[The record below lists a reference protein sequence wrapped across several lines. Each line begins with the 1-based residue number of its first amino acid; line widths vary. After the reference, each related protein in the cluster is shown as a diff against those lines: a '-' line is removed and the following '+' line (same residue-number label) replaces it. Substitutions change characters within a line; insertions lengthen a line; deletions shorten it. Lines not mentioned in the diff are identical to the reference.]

1 MIEFKHFSFWY
12 PEIASPVL
20 DDINLSIADGEKVLV
35 LGPSGCGKSTF
46 LLAMNGV
53 VPQLTGGNVK
63 GRVFI
68 NHQDTRDT
76 PVAQL
81 ASTVGLILQDP
92 ESQLTNLY
100 VFDEVAFGP
109 ENLNLEKNEI
119 IRRVDLS
126 LDKAGMNAF
135 RDCSVF
141 ALSGGQKQRV
151 AIASAMAMLPNIL
164 LLDNPTSNLD
174 PVGSSETYRTIHELA
189 NYREVSTI
197 IMADHRPDEV
207 IDLVDRLLVM
217 DKGKIILDGSPREV
231 FEKHG
236 QYLRDELGIF
246 LPQVADIGLRLRHS
260 AWPLSRLPLTIQEA
274 EGQLSEVNLQPKP
287 AALSLTDAPQKMDH
301 PTDMIRIDHVKF
313 AYPNGPL
320 VVKGVSFDIHEGEFL
335 CLVGKNGSGKTTLAK
350 MVVGL
355 LKPVEGSIYLSGK
368 NIRELPLRNLIG
380 SLGYVFQY
388 PEHQFV
394 TQNVFDE
401 VAYSLRALKVN
412 EEEVQKRVEEIL
424 KMFSLEELKT
434 TPPLS
439 LSKGQKRR
447 LSVATMLVTRPM
459 LLILDEPMTGQD
471 QKHIVNLL
479 AILNRLREEGTTIV
493 EITHDMEHVA
503 SYADRVVGMSM
514 GEMIFDGS
522 PAELFSNQKLLD
534 QLNLEAPSAVV
545 LADYLRSQG
554 LSIPNRITTAD
565 HFVDFLNEAFELQ
578 RAR

>member
-12 PEIASPVL
+12 PEIANPVL
-20 DDINLSIADGEKVLV
+20 DDINLSIADGEKVLI

-63 GRVFI
+63 GHVLI
-68 NHQDTRDT
+68 NQQDTRDT

-109 ENLNLEKNEI
+109 ENLNLEKTEI

-246 LPQVADIGLRLRHS
+246 LPQVADIGLRLRSS

-274 EGQLSEVNLQPKP
+274 EDQLSEVNLQPKP
-287 AALSLTDAPQKMDH
+287 AALSLSDAPQKTDH
-301 PTDMIRIDHVKF
+301 PADMIQIDHVKF

-355 LKPVEGSIYLSGK
+355 LKPVEGSIYLGGK

-412 EEEVQKRVEEIL
+412 EDEVQKRVEEIL

-447 LSVATMLVTRPM
+447 LSVATMLVTRPK

-514 GEMIFDGS
+514 GEMIFDGA

-534 QLNLEAPSAVV
+534 QLNLEAPPAVV
-545 LADYLRSQG
+545 LADFLRSQG
-554 LSIPNRITTAD
+554 LSIPNQVTTAD
-565 HFVDFLNEAFELQ
+565 HFVDFLNGAFEPQ